1 MLMSDLKVLLQAD
14 VETILSSDFEIEITD
29 TTTVPSI
36 TDEDI
41 TFPNLDTKIQKA
53 KRIETCILY
62 IDIRKSTELNLS
74 HQPITLTRLYSSF
87 VRSMAKS
94 SEYYGGKVRNIVG
107 DCLMVVF
114 DKENC
119 FKNAVNT
126 AILLNS
132 VATKVLNKLFKNNEV
147 TCGIGIDYGKMLVSK
162 AGIRKNGD
170 ENIPYKSLVW
180 LGRPANIAS
189 KLTDLANKT
198 IVKEI
203 SYQTPIVRE
212 GYKYPLTNV
221 WGWYN
226 TDLKTFLEENLKRDL
241 EIRSGELGYKPVY
254 RHTKDFFETFYLTSM
269 KTSESS
275 TINTPSILITKEVYE
290 GFEKDNPED
299 DSIINDR
306 WKKQS
311 DELLKGYEVYGSSL
325 YFKIFDT

>member
-1 MLMSDLKVLLQAD
+1 MLLSDLKALLEAD
-14 VETILSSDFEIEITD
+14 VKTILASDFEIKITD

-36 TDEDI
+36 TDEGI

-62 IDIRKSTELNLS
+62 IDIRKSTDLNLS
-74 HQPITLTRLYSSF
+74 HKPITLTRLYSSF

-94 SEYYGGKVRNIVG
+94 SEFYGGKVRNIIG
-107 DCLMVVF
+107 DRLMVVF

-132 VATKVLNKLFKNNEV
+132 VATRVLNKLFTNNEV

-212 GYKYPLTNV
+212 GYKYPSTNE
-221 WGWYN
+221 WIWFA
-226 TDLKTFLEENLKRDL
+226 TDLETFLNNHLKKDL
-241 EIRSGELGYKPVY
+241 ENRPGELGYRPVY
-254 RHTKDFFETFYLTSM
+254 RHTKDYFQGFYLSS
-269 KTSESS
+269 KEKNESS
-275 TINTPSILITKEVYE
+275 TINTPSILMTKEVYE
-290 GFEKDNPED
+290 GFKKDNPEA
-299 DSIINDR
+299 DSIKNDW

-311 DELLKGYEVYGSSL
+311 DNLLKDYEVYGSSL
-325 YFKIFDT
+325 YFTTFDT